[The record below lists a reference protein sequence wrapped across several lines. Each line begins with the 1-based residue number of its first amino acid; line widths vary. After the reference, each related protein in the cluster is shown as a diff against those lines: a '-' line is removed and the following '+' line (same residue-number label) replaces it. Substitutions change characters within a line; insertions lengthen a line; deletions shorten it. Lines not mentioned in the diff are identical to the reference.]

1 MPGIFKPIIF
11 DPFKHIYKL
20 FTDSS
25 YRQYQQLFSK
35 LSEFKRYYECEILV
49 GKYKWLVPDAAS
61 FLSAYREIFLGQ
73 IYKFSSQDDT
83 PRILDLGA
91 NIGLS
96 IHYFKQ
102 MYPKAQIIALE
113 ADPNIF
119 RYLENNIHNQNYQ
132 DVQLINKAV
141 WYENTTL
148 SFASEGADAG
158 QIDTNLKNNQDNL
171 IQVEAIDIQQLLQS
185 EQFDFI
191 KMDIEGAE
199 DLVIPRCQG
208 LLTSVKYFFIEYH
221 SKVGQ
226 KQTINEI
233 LNFLSQEGFRIYMEN
248 PCEQLSPFL
257 GLDSYL
263 GFDFQM
269 NIYAWKE

>member
-11 DPFKHIYKL
+11 DTLKHIYKL
-20 FTDSS
+20 FTDSG
-25 YRQYQQLFSK
+25 YLQYHKLFSK
-35 LSEFKRYYECEILV
+35 LSGYKRYHECEVLV
-49 GKYKWLVPDAAS
+49 DRCQWLVPDAAS

-73 IYKFSSQDDT
+73 IYTFSSKNDA

-96 IHYFKQ
+96 IHFFKK
-102 MYPKAQIIALE
+102 MYPKAEIIALE
-113 ADPNIF
+113 ADPKIF
-119 RYLENNIHNQNYQ
+119 RYLKNNIQNQNYQ

-148 SFASEGADAG
+148 TFASEGADAG
-158 QIDTNLKNNQDNL
+158 QIDTNIKNNQDNL
-171 IQVEAIDIQQLLQS
+171 IQVEAIDIRELLQS

-199 DLVIPRCQG
+199 DMVIPRCQG
-208 LLTSVKYFFIEYH
+208 LLTSVKYLFIEYH

-233 LNFLSQEGFRIYMEN
+233 LNFLSQEDFRMYMEN